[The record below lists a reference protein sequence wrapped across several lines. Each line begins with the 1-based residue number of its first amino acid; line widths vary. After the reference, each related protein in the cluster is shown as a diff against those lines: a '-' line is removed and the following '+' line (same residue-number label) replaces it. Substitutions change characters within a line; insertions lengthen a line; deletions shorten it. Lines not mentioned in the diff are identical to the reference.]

1 MSAIHKI
8 HDAFLRCVR
17 RRPAP
22 TALCCANA
30 NMTSHRPR
38 GNQIPNQGSYPISMA
53 RVELQG
59 APVVPA
65 PSCICAGRGCPPSA
79 PTVTFGIRHC
89 VVLPHLVAAGR
100 IQGMWRPGA
109 WDRHNDDQGSRR
121 CADSPSPKLS
131 GLPGGIK
138 RGPTGEAITATRSIH
153 GRDLARAPAN
163 YRDLATGALAHDPSA
178 DRRRRPIS

>member
-1 MSAIHKI
+1 ESTPSYLVLDSIAGGLQVWRCLRRWSAALSAIHT
-8 HDAFLRCVR
+8 FLRVR
-17 RRPAP
+17 ATKTAP
-22 TALCCANA
+22 TALCRANA

-79 PTVTFGIRHC
+79 PTVTFGICHS

-100 IQGMWRPGA
+100 ILGMWRPGA
-109 WDRHNDDQGSRR
+109 WDRRNDEQ
-121 CADSPSPKLS
+121 
-131 GLPGGIK
+131 
-138 RGPTGEAITATRSIH
+138 
-153 GRDLARAPAN
+153 
-163 YRDLATGALAHDPSA
+163 
-178 DRRRRPIS
+178 